1 MYICVRKRERECV
14 GRIIQL
20 WSQRTTNLYIYMR
33 QFLRLCIQ
41 TNNICIDLKIKTS
54 LLSRDKRHSNTCYY
68 REFAICSGNY
78 SLSPHMHTCTDTKT
92 EMYIIIY
99 IIQTHMNKTFIQ
111 ALAYTHKNIHKGI
124 SKRDQNDVY

>member
-1 MYICVRKRERECV
+1 
-14 GRIIQL
+14 
-20 WSQRTTNLYIYMR
+20 
-33 QFLRLCIQ
+33 
-41 TNNICIDLKIKTS
+41 
-54 LLSRDKRHSNTCYY
+54 
-68 REFAICSGNY
+68 
-78 SLSPHMHTCTDTKT
+78 MHTYTDTKT